1 VAAPALR
8 TLAWAGAALAAAGA
22 LVGLALQGERPE
34 AGLSRFQ
41 PAGVM
46 VDRDPARA
54 AAVELSRDGRRW
66 RFQRAPTG
74 WAAAPGGAAGPPDPA
89 PALELG
95 LRLLHGS
102 VPQRVMDP
110 EESRAMDLAE
120 VGLAPPVLAV
130 KVEFRGEAPFTVE
143 LGHRNPQGLAR
154 YARVAGR
161 GEVLLLNAFVADPWL
176 SLSEAP

>member
-1 VAAPALR
+1 MAAPALR

-22 LVGLALQGERPE
+22 LAGLALQGERPE

-54 AAVELSRDGRRW
+54 AAAELRRGGRSW
-66 RFQRAPTG
+66 RYQRTPAG
-74 WAAAPGGAAGPPDPA
+74 WAAAPGSAGPRDPA
-89 PALELG
+89 PAIELG

-102 VPQRVMDP
+102 VPQRVMDA

-130 KVEFRGEAPFTVE
+130 KVEFPGEAPFTVE
-143 LGHRNPQGLAR
+143 IGHRNPQGLAR

-161 GEVLLLNAFVADPWL
+161 AEVLLLNAFAADPWL
-176 SLSEAP
+176 ALSEAP